1 MTSRKTLLVA
11 VDYDWTMKKCHT
23 MAPIMKRIG
32 DLVAAGC
39 ETVVNERLEGLLAPV
54 YNLAGPGSRDSHRA
68 PLPGEIQ
75 S

>member
-1 MTSRKTLLVA
+1 
-11 VDYDWTMKKCHT
+11 